1 MPKGVKTSGAF
12 KKGNPGRPKG
22 ATNPIKKQLREALT
36 DGFNT
41 DMVDKLFKEMN
52 TLKGLSYVKACGEVL
67 PYILPKLQNVSFTD
81 KDGNESNE
89 LTIRIVR
96 PDGTK

>member
-1 MPKGVKTSGAF
+1 MAKGQVPPHAF
-12 KKGNPGRPKG
+12 KEGNKGRPKG
-22 ATNPIKKQLREALT
+22 STNPVKKQLREALT

-41 DMVDKLFKEMN
+41 DMVDKLFREMN

-81 KDGNESNE
+81 KDGNEGNE

-96 PDGTK
+96 PDDVR

>member
-12 KKGNPGRPKG
+12 KKGNSGRPKG
-22 ATNPIKKQLREALT
+22 AINPVKKQLREALT
-36 DGFNT
+36 EGFNS
-41 DMVDKLFKEMN
+41 DMVEKLFKEM
-52 TLKGLSYVKACGEVL
+52 TGLRGLPYVKACGEVL

-81 KDGNESNE
+81 KEGNESNE

-96 PDGTK
+96 PDDVR